1 MLSSRP
7 QQRKVFLK
15 RLSSWFKDWLILASC
30 IRPCESPPGYGAL
43 RPEMHVADGITHVTL
58 MELHW
63 SQKEPTRN
71 PQGAEPLYANGAE
84 NPEIF
89 GCLVQTS
96 PCLQPG
102 LKP

>member
-15 RLSSWFKDWLILASC
+15 RLLSRLKDWFILASS
-30 IRPCESPPGYGAL
+30 IPPCESAPGFGAL
-43 RPEMHVADGITHVTL
+43 SPEMHVADGITHVTL
-58 MELHW
+58 MELNW
-63 SQKEPTRN
+63 SQKEPTRK
-71 PQGAEPLYANGAE
+71 PQGAEPLYANGEE

-102 LKP
+102 LKQ